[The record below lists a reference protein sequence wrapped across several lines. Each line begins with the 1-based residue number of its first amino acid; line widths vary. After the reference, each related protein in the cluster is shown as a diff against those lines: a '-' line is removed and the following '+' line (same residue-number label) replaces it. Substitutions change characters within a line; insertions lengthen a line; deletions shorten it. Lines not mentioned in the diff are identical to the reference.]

1 MAKKIPSRKFSTAK
15 KKIPSRKFP
24 KSKTKLP
31 SRKVAKGTAKIA
43 ARKSAKEPAAAT
55 KKPEAPALL
64 DLPTNEEVRQGHIKT
79 LKGKLKSL
87 GESK

>member
-43 ARKSAKEPAAAT
+43 SRKIAKAPAAAS
-55 KKPEAPALL
+55 KKPEAPVLP
-64 DLPTNEEVRQGHIKT
+64 DRPTNEEARQDRIKT
-79 LKGKLKSL
+79 FKGKLKSL

>member
-1 MAKKIPSRKFSTAK
+1 MAKKIPSRKFPTAK

-55 KKPEAPALL
+55 KKPEAPALP
-64 DLPTNEEVRQGHIKT
+64 DRPTNEEARQDRRKT
-79 LKGKLKSL
+79 LKEKLKSV